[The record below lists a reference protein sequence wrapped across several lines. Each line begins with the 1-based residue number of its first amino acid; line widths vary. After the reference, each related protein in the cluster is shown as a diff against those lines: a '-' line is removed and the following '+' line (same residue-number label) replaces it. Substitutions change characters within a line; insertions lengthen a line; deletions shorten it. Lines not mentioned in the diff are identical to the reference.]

1 MKLAGGQRIGLPSGL
16 GMRLGIYETTWRC
29 GLETA
34 MVLHPGQVP
43 EWEAAVG
50 EELET

>member
-1 MKLAGGQRIGLPSGL
+1 
-16 GMRLGIYETTWRC
+16 MRLPG
-29 GLETA
+29 GVAA

-50 EELET
+50 EELT